1 MGPVRLNPIQR
12 TVRSVH
18 VCALH
23 CAQLLRTILH
33 RTDLIIFPLTL
44 QTITIALCS
53 KPHHTTPQLFYGP
66 FSGTTWVSWWM
77 VDATPS
83 GLTSAHLHHPRF
95 PIFTGRMPF
104 LLPNQQCQSTEVP
117 KSHKIFSF
125 GFPRPH
131 SWTDGVKFGM
141 RGNRLLHAIFHP
153 ISAVS
158 CPCRA

>member
-83 GLTSAHLHHPRF
+83 GLTSAHLRHP
-95 PIFTGRMPF
+95 PYF
-104 LLPNQQCQSTEVP
+104 LQPRCPSCCPTNSVKALKFQNLIKFSVLG
-117 KSHKIFSF
+117 SHAPTP
-125 GFPRPH
+125 GLM
-131 SWTDGVKFGM
+131 G
-141 RGNRLLHAIFHP
+141 
-153 ISAVS
+153 
-158 CPCRA
+158 